1 MSFSLPTMKIDFYNH
16 VIGLKEYW
24 LCWMPLLLHLDEAVI
39 DPCIF
44 SPYLTSTVLGYLS
57 EE

>member
-44 SPYLTSTVLGYLS
+44 SPYLTSHGTRLS
-57 EE
+57 F